1 MSKDARYHAKKLRDS
16 LEDDIVNGRLKPGER
31 LDEASLTERFQVSR
45 TPVREA
51 LQQLAATGLV
61 QIISKRGT
69 YVAELSLPQ
78 LIEMFE
84 VMGELESM
92 CARLCARRISTGE
105 RVELLEALEACRQ
118 AAARGDS
125 DTYYYENERFH
136 NIIYQGSHNSF
147 LVQQTRLLHA
157 RLKPYRR
164 LQLRV
169 SNRMQRSLA
178 EHETVAEAIIAGDG
192 QRAAD
197 CLRDH
202 VVIQGERFSD
212 FVSSVGAAFST
223 CEVKSA

>member
-1 MSKDARYHAKKLRDS
+1 MSKDPRYHAKKLRDS

-92 CARLCARRISTGE
+92 CARLCTRRISAGE
-105 RVELLEALEACRQ
+105 RIELLDALEACRQ
-118 AAARGDS
+118 AAERGDS

-136 NIIYQGSHNSF
+136 NVIYQGSHNDF
-147 LVQQTRLLHA
+147 LAQQARQLHA

-164 LQLRV
+164 LQLRAA
-169 SNRMQRSLA
+169 NRLQSSLA
-178 EHETVAEAIIAGDG
+178 EHQAVVAAILAGDG

-212 FVSSVGAAFST
+212 FVSSVGEVLSGR
-223 CEVKSA
+223 EVKSA